1 MYKTYKINNAGD
13 LRNAIVIMESEM
25 DEQKRSL
32 NAEINLLYQS
42 FKPVNIVKDVINE
55 VMTSED
61 LRANLL
67 TATIGIST
75 GYLTKKLIFK
85 KSNSTLKSLTGN
97 LIQYGLANLI
107 IHPSRTLKTLFLP
120 LMGLLLN
127 RNGER
132 PGEGSKGVQDP
143 Y

>member
-1 MYKTYKINNAGD
+1 MYKTYKIYNAGD

-32 NAEINLLYQS
+32 NEEINLLYQS
-42 FKPVNIVKDVINE
+42 FKPVNIVKDVISE

-85 KSNSTLKSLTGN
+85 KSSSTLKSLTGN

-127 RNGER
+127 RDGEK
-132 PGEGSKGVQDP
+132 PKF
-143 Y
+143 